1 MQMENSKSDS
11 ILPVYNDMA
20 SVKLEV
26 EKPTYDRYIL
36 DENNIFIP
44 DRYLTRMAH
53 NGLLEKFIDLVAAV
67 NIETENFNC
76 NLFKLKREHEATYD
90 DVELK
95 RIKVDNDDEPL
106 AADISNNETDQ
117 CHREMT
123 LQEIK
128 ILLKLHPCVNLGK
141 SFATGRMKRQLDAG
155 RVDVYALQTTVNDH
169 RTMINYLINNSINAT
184 YVSGAI
190 SDHHSKS
197 FPILTSWRD
206 IIDVIFII
214 IFIGFIMHFL
224 LARAGL
230 SPCKTCFSYFSKCVF
245 PNIDEQLQQ
254 QQQLQQQLQQQQ
266 TLLQQLQGQLRHQDQ
281 EQTQQEINK
290 NYSIRR
296 KQQHVPTIATLH
308 NDIAPFQSGYMS
320 D

>member
-197 FPILTSWRD
+197 FPILTT
-206 IIDVIFII
+206 
-214 IFIGFIMHFL
+214 
-224 LARAGL
+224 RAGL

>member
-1 MQMENSKSDS
+1 
-11 ILPVYNDMA
+11 
-20 SVKLEV
+20 
-26 EKPTYDRYIL
+26 
-36 DENNIFIP
+36 
-44 DRYLTRMAH
+44 
-53 NGLLEKFIDLVAAV
+53 
-67 NIETENFNC
+67 
-76 NLFKLKREHEATYD
+76 
-90 DVELK
+90 
-95 RIKVDNDDEPL
+95 

-197 FPILTSWRD
+197 FPILTT
-206 IIDVIFII
+206 
-214 IFIGFIMHFL
+214 
-224 LARAGL
+224 RAGL